1 LLKVKQVQEAEAM
14 VIGHEEGKGTH
25 KGRLGSLRVK
35 LPHGIVCSVGTGL
48 SDAERENPPAL
59 GSVITFQYQELS
71 EAGVPRFPSFLR
83 VRSDGEIQRVD
94 PGKELVSS
102 PQKPTKSSPLTPS
115 SKTGSTP
122 KTERYFEYKDNKSSK
137 FWEICVLGSDVTV
150 RFGKIGGTGQTQSK
164 SFNDP
169 ALAYA
174 HAEKLI
180 MAKAKKGY
188 HEMSDENLSAG
199 KERPNRK
206 SGAFEPQ
213 MAPAQEHEPARV
225 SEPGK
230 NKSH

>member
-1 LLKVKQVQEAEAM
+1 MKETPK
-14 VIGHEEGKGTH
+14 IDTTH
-25 KGRLGSLRVK
+25 PVPIPTEWNNGS
-35 LPHGIVCSVGTGL
+35 IQMAT
-48 SDAERENPPAL
+48 PPAKPL
-59 GSVITFQYQELS
+59 RGRNHE
-71 EAGVPRFPSFLR
+71 R
-83 VRSDGEIQRVD
+83 VRLLGKSCPATEKAARKWFCEIQRVD

-102 PQKPTKSSPLTPS
+102 PQKPTKSSPLTPA

-137 FWEICVLGSDVTV
+137 FWEICVQGSDVTV

-180 MAKAKKGY
+180 IGKAKKGY

-199 KERPNRK
+199 KEGPNRK

-230 NKSH
+230 NKFH